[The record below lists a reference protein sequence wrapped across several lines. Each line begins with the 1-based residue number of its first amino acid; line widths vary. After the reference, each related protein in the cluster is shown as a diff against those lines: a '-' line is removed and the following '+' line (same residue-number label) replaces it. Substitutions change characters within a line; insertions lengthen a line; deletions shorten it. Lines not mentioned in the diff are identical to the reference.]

1 MTTGR
6 MFEYRP
12 DQGWAPLA
20 DAAAEPD
27 NVRPLAQAQ
36 GGTTDQPETHSA
48 DSPAGAGSFGLND
61 LRDASLGAVGQ
72 RLPELVDAVDAYT
85 SGGDAADWQE
95 VARQIAELSDD
106 ICTRD
111 EMMALLPQL
120 DARIAQR
127 KKQVLEL
134 IEQANQLEQ
143 ARLDLSQRRQ
153 RIMAQATQE
162 LAQKINR

>member
-1 MTTGR
+1 

-27 NVRPLAQAQ
+27 NVRPLTQAQA
-36 GGTTDQPETHSA
+36 GAIDQPETGEGNA
-48 DSPAGAGSFGLND
+48 PPVGSGFGLND

-106 ICTRD
+106 IRTRD

-120 DARIAQR
+120 DGRIAQR

-134 IEQANQLEQ
+134 IQQANQLEQ